1 MKEGV
6 FYSENQYLG
15 RDRVWI
21 SVRLVLVLFC
31 FTAFYLNLDHLI
43 SSQLFFIVGVG
54 IIITSIVMMYMVL
67 FRIEVFQDHI
77 LISGLW
83 STRVVKIDLASI
95 SKVEKAPYSTFF
107 FNNPV
112 YNLHTKGKIKFFAGG
127 KNAVFLTDKDGL
139 TYVLGTQRHEELY
152 RTIMET
158 KAKLGKS

>member
-6 FYSENQYLG
+6 LYSENQYLG

-107 FNNPV
+107 LIILFIIYIP
-112 YNLHTKGKIKFFAGG
+112 KGRLS
-127 KNAVFLTDKDGL
+127 FLRVEKM
-139 TYVLGTQRHEELY
+139 LY
-152 RTIMET
+152 I
-158 KAKLGKS
+158 

>member
-1 MKEGV
+1 MKQGV
-6 FYSENQYLG
+6 LYSENQYLG

-67 FRIEVFQDHI
+67 FRTEVFQDHV

-83 STRVVKIDLASI
+83 STRSSKLILPLLLRLKRHLIVPSFSIIQFTICTQKERSNSLLVVKML
-95 SKVEKAPYSTFF
+95 FF
-107 FNNPV
+107 
-112 YNLHTKGKIKFFAGG
+112 
-127 KNAVFLTDKDGL
+127 
-139 TYVLGTQRHEELY
+139 
-152 RTIMET
+152 
-158 KAKLGKS
+158 